1 MFDHLDHQK
10 TSKDILSFLLEISKK
25 KKKSFF
31 LLKSQA
37 LDILFHPSIVIL
49 KHANNK

>member
-1 MFDHLDHQK
+1 MFDHLNHQK
-10 TSKDILSFLLEISKK
+10 TSKDILSFLLEISLKK
-25 KKKSFF
+25 KKK

-37 LDILFHPSIVIL
+37 LNIFFHPSSVTL

>member
-25 KKKSFF
+25 KKKFF

>member
-25 KKKSFF
+25 KKKVFLIEKPSFGYSF
-31 LLKSQA
+31 
-37 LDILFHPSIVIL
+37 PSLYRNI
-49 KHANNK
+49 KTC

>member
-31 LLKSQA
+31 FIEK
-37 LDILFHPSIVIL
+37 PSFGYSFPPLYRNI
-49 KHANNK
+49 KTC